1 MKILKDIR
9 VIELGTY
16 ITGPAAALHLAD
28 LGADVIKVERP
39 GSGDPFRAF
48 KGGLYSPHYQ
58 TYNRNKR
65 SIALDTK
72 DPADRAVLHD
82 LVASAD
88 VFIQNFRPGVA
99 EKLGAG
105 EAELRA
111 INPGL
116 IYCAISGFGT
126 SGPSRDRPA
135 YDTVAQAASGYLRLL
150 TPPTNPRVI
159 GPAIADAVTGQ
170 YAAQACLAALLERTK
185 TGKGRRIDISM
196 LEAMAHFNLD
206 SFTHYYSVGEVM
218 GPLSRPVVSQSYT
231 FECADGKWIAIH
243 MSSPAKFWEGMLA
256 ATGQEQLA
264 RDPRFAERLERIK
277 HQDDLIEI
285 LTPVFLTKSRDA
297 WCDGCSS
304 PTRCPIRPLTTPT
317 RRWRTRRRCIC
328 NSRSRRHR
336 RSLAPTPPCGR
347 PTVSTGS
354 RTSPSRHPR
363 SWMSTGPRSAPNC
376 SAARQAEGQG
386 PWHDFSSSP
395 AACAPPPP
403 PARRCARFWPV
414 SATRPR
420 PRSPISVR
428 CPITT
433 PT

>member
-1 MKILKDIR
+1 MVKILKDIR
-9 VIELGTY
+9 VVELGTY
-16 ITGPAAALHLAD
+16 ITGPAAAMHLAD

-39 GSGDPFRAF
+39 ETGDPFRAF

-72 DPADRAVLHD
+72 DPADLAVFHD
-82 LVASAD
+82 LIASAD

-99 EKLGAG
+99 EKLGVG
-105 EAELRA
+105 EADLRR
-111 INPGL
+111 IRPDL

-170 YAAQACLAALLERTK
+170 YAAMACLAALLERSK
-185 TGKGRRIDISM
+185 SGKGRRIDISM

-231 FECADGKWIAIH
+231 FECSDGKWVAIH
-243 MSSPAKFWEGMLA
+243 MSSPTKFWDGFLA
-256 ATGQEQLA
+256 ATGQQHLA
-264 RDPRFAERLERIK
+264 TDPRFAQRLERIK

-285 LTPVFLTKSRDA
+285 MTPVFLEKSRDA
-297 WCDGCSS
+297 WC
-304 PTRCPIRPLTTPT
+304 
-317 RRWRTRRRCIC
+317 
-328 NSRSRRHR
+328 
-336 RSLAPTPPCGR
+336 
-347 PTVSTGS
+347 
-354 RTSPSRHPR
+354 
-363 SWMSTGPRSAPNC
+363 
-376 SAARQAEGQG
+376 AALLENEV
-386 PWHDFSSSP
+386 PHSP
-395 AACAPPPP
+395 AYDSDEALEDPQAVHLKIKTTAQSAEHGTFTTVRAPYNFDGAPELDVVAPPVLDEHG
-403 PARRCARFWPV
+403 AEIRAELQRRKAG
-414 SATRPR
+414 
-420 PRSPISVR
+420 
-428 CPITT
+428 
-433 PT
+433 